1 MLQTRWLTF
10 GVAWLILLAG
20 YYRLLAVP
28 NRTPAQR
35 VTVFTSLGYL
45 MVVAWLVFAPVGL
58 ILPDS
63 YKALSYFYM
72 VPYNLHPFVHVDPE
86 FLANILLTGPLGV
99 YCYLWRPH
107 WSWWQVAL
115 AGLVPGLV
123 IESAQFASDWLF
135 HTLRVVDI
143 DDVITNWAGLV
154 LGYVVVWGLDHT
166 PLRTLIKPFRLR

>member
-1 MLQTRWLTF
+1 
-10 GVAWLILLAG
+10 
-20 YYRLLAVP
+20 
-28 NRTPAQR
+28 
-35 VTVFTSLGYL
+35 
-45 MVVAWLVFAPVGL
+45 
-58 ILPDS
+58 
-63 YKALSYFYM
+63 M
-72 VPYNLHPFVHVDPE
+72 VPYNLHPLVHVDPE

-123 IESAQFASDWLF
+123 IESTQFASDWLV

-154 LGYVVVWGLDHT
+154 LGYAVVWGLDHT
-166 PLRTLIKPFRLR
+166 PLRPLIKPFRLR